1 MWGAVGGTLLVLLLL
16 AGGSLAFILLRLR
29 RRKSPGGGGDGGT
42 GGSYDPKTQVFG
54 NGGPVFWTPA
64 DPGPLRPQGKDE
76 EDEEDEEEAPPDV
89 ICQEDAPHV
98 PVPKSPQPRGLV
110 PPSPKPGYSVLV
122 EVRSDDGKDED
133 SRSQKSAVTDE
144 SEMYDMMTRGN
155 LGLLEQAIAL
165 KAEQVRAVCEP
176 GCSPAEQ
183 GPLGPGEP
191 GKAARPLD
199 AARKSYCSKGRLGSQ
214 GCPGPVDMP

>member
-1 MWGAVGGTLLVLLLL
+1 MEEEEPPLPTSDLGGVPWKEAVRIH
-16 AGGSLAFILLRLR
+16 ALLRG
-29 RRKSPGGGGDGGT
+29 KSEEELEA
-42 GGSYDPKTQVFG
+42 SRSFG
-54 NGGPVFWTPA
+54 AG
-64 DPGPLRPQGKDE
+64 E

-98 PVPKSPQPRGLV
+98 PAPKSPQPRGPV

-176 GCSPAEQ
+176 GCPPAEQ

-191 GKAARPLD
+191 GKAVRPLD

-214 GCPGPVDMP
+214 GWAARDPWTCPEDFTGWGSWEVGSVGLTDTDCAQ